1 MLDPL
6 PNKIRTR
13 DDPEIAI
20 LAGHQIEKSCPVQ
33 LLQVAEIQ
41 LRPQL
46 TLGGTLNQL
55 VEIRQMSLK

>member
-6 PNKIRTR
+6 PNKMRTR

-20 LAGHQIEKSCPVQ
+20 LSLNKVKKSCPVQ

-46 TLGGTLNQL
+46 ALGGALNQL
-55 VEIRQMSLK
+55 VQIRQMSLK

>member
-6 PNKIRTR
+6 PNKMRTA

-20 LAGHQIEKSCPVQ
+20 LAFHQIQKSSPIQ

-46 TLGGTLNQL
+46 ALGGALNQL